1 MRFVIIYFRLFY
13 MIFLER
19 IFSLFFGDRVRG
31 SVKRFHRGF
40 VSESSGDRRVLVKE
54 DTCVRMRSVSWKFFR
69 V

>member
-19 IFSLFFGDRVRG
+19 IFSLFFGEMVRF
-31 SVKRFHRGF
+31 SVKRSHHGF
-40 VSESSGDRRVLVKE
+40 VSESCDDQRVLVKE